1 MNTLKAMKS
10 RQHGFT
16 MIELIVVIVILGI
29 LAAVALPRFTNIQ
42 RDARIAKL
50 NAARGAVQ
58 SAAAMIHGT
67 ALVRS
72 GVPDTVP
79 CPAAFGFGPAT
90 ANNTTNVCTENGRV
104 RILNIY
110 PTANL
115 QGIIDA
121 SGLTTTFPATAAAL
135 AAEGYSTTGGGAVAG
150 SVLTIRVNGGTNVAQ
165 CFFTYTLPAVAGAA
179 PQVGALTPVSANGS
193 TTGC

>member
-1 MNTLKAMKS
+1 MNSFTGRTS
-10 RQHGFT
+10 SQRGFT

-50 NAARGAVQ
+50 NAARGAVL
-58 SAAAMIHGT
+58 AAAGMIHGT
-67 ALVRS
+67 ALVRG
-72 GVPDTVP
+72 GVADSAP

-104 RILNIY
+104 RIAATY

-115 QGIIDA
+115 QGIIDSA
-121 SGLTTTFPATAAAL
+121 GLTTTFPATAAAL
-135 AAEGYSTTGGGAVAG
+135 AAEGYSTTGGGVAAG
-150 SVLTIRVNGGTNVAQ
+150 STLTIRVNGGTNAAQ
-165 CFFTYTLPAVAGAA
+165 CFFTYIQPAVGAA
-179 PQVGALTPVSANGS
+179 PQVGALTPTSANGD

>member
-1 MNTLKAMKS
+1 MNTLNGINT

-50 NAARGAVQ
+50 NAARGAVL
-58 SAAAMIHGT
+58 AAAGMVHGT
-67 ALVRS
+67 ALARG
-72 GVPDTVP
+72 GVADAAA

-90 ANNTTNVCTENGRV
+90 ANNITNVCTENGRV
-104 RILNIY
+104 RILNGY

-121 SGLTTTFPATAAAL
+121 AGLTSTFPATAQAL
-135 AAEGYSTTGGGAVAG
+135 AAEGYSTTGGGVAAG
-150 SVLTIRVNGGTNVAQ
+150 SILTIRVNGGSNPAQ
-165 CFFTYTLPAVAGAA
+165 CFFTYTQPAANTA
-179 PQVGALTPVSANGS
+179 PGVGALTPASANGN

>member
-1 MNTLKAMKS
+1 MNTLKGMKS

-50 NAARGAVQ
+50 NAARGAVL
-58 SAAAMIHGT
+58 AASAMIHGT
-67 ALVRS
+67 ALVRG
-72 GVPDTVP
+72 GVADTAA
-79 CPAAFGFGPAT
+79 CPANFGFGPAI

-104 RILNIY
+104 RILNTY

-121 SGLTTTFPATAAAL
+121 AGLTTTLPATAAAL
-135 AAEGYSTTGGGAVAG
+135 AAEGYSTTGGGVAAG
-150 SVLTIRVNGGTNVAQ
+150 SILTIRVNGGTNPAQ
-165 CFFTYTLPAVAGAA
+165 CFFTYTQPVAGAA
-179 PQVGALTPVSANGS
+179 PQVGALTPASAAGD